1 MSDKEHIVS
10 LLKEAELYRTQ
21 GLLKQSKEKLI
32 KALGLINNHNHFSK
46 DKKLIDA
53 VNKKIRVVENKLV
66 EIDEAA
72 DTPELTQDTQD
83 LISKLFA
90 FSKDK
95 DVAEL
100 EGAVAL
106 AKFGQYEKAMKEF
119 QRMIK
124 AGTLPLLAAKNLFR
138 CHMTLSS
145 PDAAVAQFKQWVS
158 INTFQKTDLHHLRA
172 FLENILE
179 QKGIKADLPQIIE
192 ITPEKAE
199 TKEKDE
205 DFIDLSSVKIQ
216 LTKGSRK
223 GQKEE
228 FDVAFQSGSSIN
240 IIIPAKRRELIDA
253 FEPGMK
259 LTKMQC
265 YSPLAVFNS
274 NGIIS
279 GKTRISSGPK
289 QGDYALDIIIS
300 GE

>member
-21 GLLKQSKEKLI
+21 GLLEQSKEKFK
-32 KALGLINNHNHFSK
+32 KALGLVESHNHFSK

-53 VNKKIRVVENKLV
+53 LNNKIRTVENKMV
-66 EIDEAA
+66 EIDEAT
-72 DTPELTQDTQD
+72 DTPELTQDTQN
-83 LISKLFA
+83 LIGKLFS

-95 DVAEL
+95 DMAEI

-106 AKFGQYEKAMKEF
+106 TKFGQYEKAMKEF

-124 AGTLPLLAAKNLFR
+124 AGILPLLAAKNLLR
-138 CHMTLSS
+138 CHLALSL

-158 INTFQKTDLHHLRA
+158 IATFQKTDLHHLRA
-172 FLENILE
+172 FLENILK
-179 QKGIKADLPQIIE
+179 QKGINADLPQIMK
-192 ITPEKAE
+192 TMPDKGE

-205 DFIDLSSVKIQ
+205 DVIDLSSLKIQ
-216 LTKGSRK
+216 LTKGPRK

-228 FDVAFQSGSSIN
+228 FDVTFQSGNSIN
-240 IIIPAKRRELIDA
+240 IIIPAKKRELIDA

-274 NGIIS
+274 DGVVS
-279 GKTRISSGPK
+279 EKTRISSGPK

-300 GE
+300 SD